1 MSSELLWA
9 VTDGPAGTN
18 AVQLPE
24 DRSGARRMGAHPGG
38 FWCSGAAGGC
48 GGRLV
53 LQAGDGDRPSF
64 HHHHHHH
71 PAHGGARCRYAD
83 RGSEAERG
91 YGHLRYQRALTAWL
105 AAQGHRPTVQ
115 AVRGPDGSTD
125 LHVVVDD
132 VSHALEVQLA
142 PLPDT
147 VWRQRDD
154 RSRARARHVTWLYG
168 PAAEAAA
175 ATEVAVRG
183 VALELRRHGAGLAV
197 GVRDV
202 DDRVRWVRLAVCD
215 LDADGL
221 HVPGT
226 AEARALHARR
236 SADRREAVRRV
247 ARQSARPAPLGEGS
261 PGGRAVRCAPVRTPW
276 VSSAPPLP
284 FPG

>member
-1 MSSELLWA
+1 VSRELLWA

-18 AVQLPE
+18 VVRLPE
-24 DRSGARRMGAHPGG
+24 DRSGARRLGAHRGG

-53 LQAGDGDRPSF
+53 LHAADGARPSF

-71 PAHGGARCRYAD
+71 PDDGDAHCRYTD
-83 RGSEAERG
+83 RPWEAECG
-91 YGHLRYQRALTAWL
+91 YQHLRYQRALTAWL
-105 AAQGHRPTVQ
+105 AAQGHRPMVRP
-115 AVRGPDGSTD
+115 VRGRDGSTD
-125 LHVVVDD
+125 LHVVVAD
-132 VSHALEVQLA
+132 VSHALEVQLT

-147 VWRQRDD
+147 LWRQRDD
-154 RSRARARHVTWLYG
+154 RSRARVRHVTWLYG
-168 PAAEAAA
+168 PGAEAAA

-183 VALELRRHGAGLAV
+183 VALEIRRHGAGLAV

-202 DDRVRWVRLAVCD
+202 ADQVRWVRLAACR

-226 AEARALHARR
+226 GEARALHARR
-236 SADRREAVRRV
+236 TADRREAVRRV
-247 ARQSARPAPLGEGS
+247 ARRSTRPTPPGEGS
-261 PGGRAVRCAPVRTPW
+261 PGERAVRCAPVRTPW
-276 VSSAPPLP
+276 VPSAPTLP

>member
-9 VTDGPAGTN
+9 VTDGPVGTD

-24 DRSGARRMGAHPGG
+24 DRSGARRVGAHHGG
-38 FWCSGAAGGC
+38 RFWCSGAAGGC

-53 LQAGDGDRPSF
+53 LHAGDGDRPSF
-64 HHHHHHH
+64 HHHHPHHDD
-71 PAHGGARCRYAD
+71 ARCRYAD
-83 RGSEAERG
+83 RASDADRG
-91 YGHLRYQRALTAWL
+91 YEHLRYQRALTAWL
-105 AAQGHRPTVQ
+105 AAQGHRPTVRP
-115 AVRGPDGSTD
+115 VRARNGTTD

-147 VWRQRDD
+147 LWRQRDD
-154 RSRARARHVTWLYG
+154 RAHARVRHVTWLYG

-183 VALELRRHGAGLAV
+183 VAREVRRHGAGLAV

-202 DDRVRWVRLAVCD
+202 EDRVRWVRLAVCR

-226 AEARALHARR
+226 AQARALHASR
-236 SADRREAVRRV
+236 SADRREAVRRM
-247 ARQSARPAPLGEGS
+247 ARQSARPTSPAEGS
-261 PGGRAVRCAPVRTPW
+261 AGGRAVRCAPVRTPW